1 LRDHQKK
8 LTIFKSYS
16 DKNQKKRF
24 GTDIVNKI
32 TYLNIYI
39 FAVMKQISNVED
51 LKQGLKSNEIV
62 WLLLYKKGSEQS
74 DCALSNFEKVAEK
87 ETNDL
92 LCCAD
97 VNVVRDIH
105 PEYKITSV
113 PCLLQF
119 ENGSLKNV
127 IKGCHKP
134 EQLNAIFDKSV
145 FVATVGSEEK
155 PRKNVVVYTTPTCS
169 WCTTVK
175 RHLQENGI
183 QYREINVAADQKA
196 AEEMV
201 RKSGQQGVPQTEIN
215 GQIVVGFDKTRINSL
230 LGLN

>member
-1 LRDHQKK
+1 
-8 LTIFKSYS
+8 
-16 DKNQKKRF
+16 
-24 GTDIVNKI
+24 
-32 TYLNIYI
+32 
-39 FAVMKQISNVED
+39 MKQISNIED
-51 LKQGLKSNEIV
+51 LKQELKSKETV

-74 DCALSNFEKVAEK
+74 DCAFSNFEKVAQK
-87 ETNDL
+87 ETDDL
-92 LCCAD
+92 LCYAD
-97 VNVVRDIH
+97 VNEVRDIH

-113 PCLLQF
+113 PSLLHF

-127 IKGCHKP
+127 IKGCHKS

-145 FVATVGSEEK
+145 YVATVGGEEK
-155 PRKNVVVYTTPTCS
+155 IRKNVVVYTTPTCS

-175 RHLQENGI
+175 RHLQKNGI

-230 LGLN
+230 LGIN